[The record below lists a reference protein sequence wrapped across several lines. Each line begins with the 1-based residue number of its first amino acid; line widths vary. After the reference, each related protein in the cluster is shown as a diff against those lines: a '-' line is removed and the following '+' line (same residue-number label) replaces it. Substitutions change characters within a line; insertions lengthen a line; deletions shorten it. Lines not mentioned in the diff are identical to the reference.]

1 MLDGERIELGFLG
14 FVGFGKK
21 TQVNGNTGLLGFDA
35 DFRVH
40 TLRRA
45 ARTSWM
51 GTDHSGFSL
60 PRRKWVALRTAFVF
74 IEI

>member
-1 MLDGERIELGFLG
+1 MASMPDSERIELGFLG

-21 TQVNGNTGLLGFDA
+21 TQVDGNTGLLGFDA

-40 TLRRA
+40 TFRRA

-51 GTDHSGFSL
+51 GQIIPASVYPGENGWL
-60 PRRKWVALRTAFVF
+60 
-74 IEI
+74 

>member
-1 MLDGERIELGFLG
+1 MPDGERIELGFLG

-21 TQVNGNTGLLGFDA
+21 TQVNENTGLLGFAA

-45 ARTSWM
+45 ARTSWA
-51 GTDHSGFSL
+51 GPDHSGFSL
-60 PRRKWVALRTAFVF
+60 PWRKWVALRTAFVF
-74 IEI
+74 IEN